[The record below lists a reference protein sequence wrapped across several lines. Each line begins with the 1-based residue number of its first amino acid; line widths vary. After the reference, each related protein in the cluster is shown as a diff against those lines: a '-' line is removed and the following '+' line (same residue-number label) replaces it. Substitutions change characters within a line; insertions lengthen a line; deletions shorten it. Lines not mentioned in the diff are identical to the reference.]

1 MLVTNFYFNG
11 IKIMQ
16 KVRFSIGLKL
26 ILIINTLVLISLG
39 AVTFIVS
46 YFTGEDTQIIA
57 EENNHTINLRS
68 AVSVE
73 SELNTIRANS
83 FLLLDMITSAGTS
96 ASISRQ
102 ASAFFFERNQDI
114 AAIALYNGDSGQEER
129 LLLNNRFF
137 LSNELETSL
146 VATFIKNNF
155 DIMNKA
161 CRGEVFLLSAAS
173 LFQAPVLVLLY
184 PWTESGRNQAAV
196 LFFSGEVISS
206 VLSST
211 SANVGVKSENLS
223 FLINHEGDLL
233 VHNDFELVKAGVN
246 FANMPIVQQM
256 RENNDEN
263 RQIVFTDSDGVE
275 YFGAYKRISI
285 GDCGIITTIPS
296 EIVMEPVYKTLKRI
310 LLIVTAVLC
319 LSILFIYFFSKTI
332 SNPVKSLTK
341 ASDQI
346 EKGNFEISLK
356 PKSNDEIG
364 LLTERFV
371 AMGKGLAE
379 RERLKTTFGK
389 FINKEIAEKAAKGE
403 LSLGGETKDV
413 TIFFS
418 DIRNFTAISEK
429 LEPVEVVEF
438 LNDYMTRMVECV
450 NVTHGVVD
458 KFIGDAVMAVW
469 GAPVS
474 MGNSAKDAL
483 NCVRSALMMRAA
495 LIDFNKDRGGDKKP
509 IIKIGCGINTGSVIA
524 GQIGSDKRMEYTV
537 IGDAVNFASR
547 TESLN
552 KPLGTDILITENTYE
567 LIKDYVLVEKMPS
580 VTVKGKEKPV
590 SMYAVINMPD
600 VTDIPG
606 AGKNGPK
613 SMDEVRTLLG
623 LPTPDFAKV
632 DLDAEEKKYKIQS

>member
-73 SELNTIRANS
+73 SELSTIRANS

-102 ASAFFFERNQDI
+102 ASAFFFDRNQDI
-114 AAIALYNGDSGQEER
+114 AAIALYNGDSGQEDR

-246 FANMPIVQQM
+246 FSNMPIVQQM

-346 EKGNFEISLK
+346 ENGNFEISLK

>member
-73 SELNTIRANS
+73 SELSTIRANS

-102 ASAFFFERNQDI
+102 ASAFFFDRNQDI
-114 AAIALYNGDSGQEER
+114 AAIALYNGDSGQEDR

-246 FANMPIVQQM
+246 FSNMPIVQQM